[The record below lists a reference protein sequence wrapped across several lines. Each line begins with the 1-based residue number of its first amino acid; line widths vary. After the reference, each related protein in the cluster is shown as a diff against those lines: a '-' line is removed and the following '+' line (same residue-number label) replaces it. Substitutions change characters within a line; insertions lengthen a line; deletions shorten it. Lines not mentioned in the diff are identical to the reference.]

1 MDSKDSKVRKY
12 LAERANLVSAI
23 RFPQD
28 AFQQTA
34 NAEVVS
40 DLLIFQ
46 KKDRPEVLSEYP
58 NWVSLGLTE
67 DDLPINEY
75 FLDHPDHVFG
85 TLSTKSGPFGP
96 DLAVLPGEKS
106 LGELFS
112 NITVPHVY
120 APSVRPVV
128 IEDTEHPGAV
138 PADPSLRDY
147 SYGIIDGKLYYRE
160 GDTMYPPA
168 VGATPEK
175 RIRSMIDLASKMHKV
190 IDLQMEDAED
200 QEVEAAQKEL
210 NSAYDTF
217 VKSYDRIN
225 STANGRAF
233 SQDSDYF
240 LICGLE
246 NLDAKGNFV
255 SKADIFSK
263 RTISPTK
270 AAVHC
275 ETAEDAMVESFR
287 SLGHIDLSF
296 MNDLLGWGENG
307 KDKIVKDLSGVIYRN
322 PSFDSS
328 DWYDG
333 WESSDQYLSGNVR
346 TKLEDAEKAAESD
359 PRYTGNVEALKAVQP
374 EPIEASEISI
384 RLGATWIKKSYY
396 KDFMDELFDLHGW
409 QRRDHEILFEPMT
422 GRWSITEKNHFS
434 YDNVAVY
441 ETYGTQR
448 KNAGYILEDCL
459 NLSATVVY
467 DTDGHGN
474 RWKNEKETQLAQ
486 MKQEEM
492 KRAFADWI
500 LKDPDRRKDLT
511 DTYNRL
517 FNSTRERTFDGS
529 YLKDHLPGIN
539 RSIQLRPHQ
548 LAAVSKTLLSGNTLL
563 AHAVGAG
570 KTFEMIASAME
581 AKRLGLCHKSMFVVP
596 NHLVEQWGKDF
607 LLLYPGANILVADK
621 KTFAKNNRKKFTA
634 RIAAGDYD
642 AVIIGHSQFEMIP
655 MSKEVQ
661 TEYFNREIDSAMEA
675 MEQAKSDYSDAS
687 QRRFTIQQLQMF
699 IKSMQTRLNKIL
711 DKGSKDDV
719 INFEKLGIDR
729 LYVDEAHNYKNL
741 YFYSKLSRVPGVNS
755 GSDTAKTLDLA
766 MKVSYLNQLTN
777 YKGVIFATGTPV
789 SNSVSECYTMMK
801 YLEPQI
807 LEQNGFNNFD
817 AWATTFGEV
826 TTAMELAPEGNGFRM
841 KQRFAKFYNVPEL
854 MKIFR
859 EVSDIKVSEDLQL
872 DVPEAERE
880 TIVAKPSQDQKRLM
894 KDLSDRAKAIHQH
907 IVDSSEDNMLKITTD
922 GRKIGLDPRLF
933 DPNSFDDPESK
944 VNLAVD
950 KIYSIWTD
958 TQKDKLTQMVFCDFS
973 VPGKEGFNVYDDM
986 KNKLIAKGIPAEE
999 IAFIHS
1005 ANTDA
1010 KKEQLFSQVRA
1021 GNVRI
1026 LFGSTAKMGEGT
1038 NCQDRLIA
1046 LHHLDAPWKPS
1057 DVGRILRTFKIKKNV
1072 EVTDNGKIII

>member
-1 MDSKDSKVRKY
+1 M
-12 LAERANLVSAI
+12 SAI

-75 FLDHPDHVFG
+75 FPDHPDHVFG

-346 TKLEDAEKAAESD
+346 
-359 PRYTGNVEALKAVQP
+359 
-374 EPIEASEISI
+374 
-384 RLGATWIKKSYY
+384 
-396 KDFMDELFDLHGW
+396 
-409 QRRDHEILFEPMT
+409 
-422 GRWSITEKNHFS
+422 
-434 YDNVAVY
+434 
-441 ETYGTQR
+441 
-448 KNAGYILEDCL
+448 
-459 NLSATVVY
+459 
-467 DTDGHGN
+467 
-474 RWKNEKETQLAQ
+474 
-486 MKQEEM
+486 
-492 KRAFADWI
+492 
-500 LKDPDRRKDLT
+500 
-511 DTYNRL
+511 
-517 FNSTRERTFDGS
+517 
-529 YLKDHLPGIN
+529 
-539 RSIQLRPHQ
+539 
-548 LAAVSKTLLSGNTLL
+548 
-563 AHAVGAG
+563 
-570 KTFEMIASAME
+570 
-581 AKRLGLCHKSMFVVP
+581 
-596 NHLVEQWGKDF
+596 
-607 LLLYPGANILVADK
+607 
-621 KTFAKNNRKKFTA
+621 
-634 RIAAGDYD
+634 
-642 AVIIGHSQFEMIP
+642 
-655 MSKEVQ
+655 
-661 TEYFNREIDSAMEA
+661 
-675 MEQAKSDYSDAS
+675 
-687 QRRFTIQQLQMF
+687 
-699 IKSMQTRLNKIL
+699 
-711 DKGSKDDV
+711 
-719 INFEKLGIDR
+719 
-729 LYVDEAHNYKNL
+729 
-741 YFYSKLSRVPGVNS
+741 
-755 GSDTAKTLDLA
+755 
-766 MKVSYLNQLTN
+766 
-777 YKGVIFATGTPV
+777 
-789 SNSVSECYTMMK
+789 
-801 YLEPQI
+801 
-807 LEQNGFNNFD
+807 
-817 AWATTFGEV
+817 
-826 TTAMELAPEGNGFRM
+826 
-841 KQRFAKFYNVPEL
+841 
-854 MKIFR
+854 
-859 EVSDIKVSEDLQL
+859 
-872 DVPEAERE
+872 
-880 TIVAKPSQDQKRLM
+880 
-894 KDLSDRAKAIHQH
+894 
-907 IVDSSEDNMLKITTD
+907 
-922 GRKIGLDPRLF
+922 
-933 DPNSFDDPESK
+933 
-944 VNLAVD
+944 
-950 KIYSIWTD
+950 
-958 TQKDKLTQMVFCDFS
+958 
-973 VPGKEGFNVYDDM
+973 
-986 KNKLIAKGIPAEE
+986 
-999 IAFIHS
+999 
-1005 ANTDA
+1005 
-1010 KKEQLFSQVRA
+1010 
-1021 GNVRI
+1021 I